1 MFFSSY
7 SLFRLLKCLSIIC
20 TAKSQPEKS
29 LSETDGVSI
38 VDTYQIMTSIKSQL
52 HSVIQ
57 LDLDL
62 LLVAFDF
69 DDRSTRIQLSCTLV
83 SIGIETIPAGNDE

>member
-1 MFFSSY
+1 MFINNFVLRNH
-7 SLFRLLKCLSIIC
+7 SLKNL
-20 TAKSQPEKS
+20 

-69 DDRSTRIQLSCTLV
+69 
-83 SIGIETIPAGNDE
+83 

>member
-1 MFFSSY
+1 
-7 SLFRLLKCLSIIC
+7 
-20 TAKSQPEKS
+20 
-29 LSETDGVSI
+29 
-38 VDTYQIMTSIKSQL
+38 MTSIKSQL

-69 DDRSTRIQLSCTLV
+69 DDRSTRIQLL
-83 SIGIETIPAGNDE
+83 